1 MASEPRPASSE
12 SRVVGDRL
20 RPVLAVAL
28 AMAFLALLAVEF
40 RHDFDITDESFS
52 ILDAAHPEDQTSAV
66 RFHWL
71 VTRPVLLLSLGDLW
85 LNRIAGLILLA
96 AAGWMAGA
104 RFDRTRGASDRG
116 GQVLAGAVGSAC
128 MLAFY
133 AFDLRSP
140 GYNWAAVLGACLVVG
155 CLAGAAGSAR
165 AARWLAAGGAIA
177 AITAASKASTGT
189 ALAAMGVVLAGL
201 VAGSGWRGF
210 LRGLGSWTLGVVVAG
225 IASFLVLRWW
235 GDPIAA
241 FERGAQV
248 LEHIRLYDDLAGR
261 TLKESLDFFERWFEG
276 AWPLIAFA
284 AIVGS
289 AGTMVSKRLP
299 GTAAAVVPWAF
310 PLTAGVLLL
319 HTPEAWSKFDVWAR
333 VSLGAF
339 TILAATWLSVGGTSL
354 RAGTLDRSGHG
365 TRVIVLLAALAAPF
379 ATAVGTG
386 NAMFWRSAGL
396 AAGIW
401 LLAASALALGAG
413 GDRRAKASSQ
423 WASIVAMSMVALA
436 TLAAMRAQPYR
447 PLAGEAETP
456 RACEISPG
464 RGALIVDGRLASAIE
479 RLRDEA
485 SRAGFAPG
493 QDVLALYDMPGVV
506 LALGGRAPGASWI
519 LSGYRGCGPAA
530 EVVLGSVAPDRRARA
545 WVMLR
550 SPQRAE
556 TWSRPGANPD
566 VREVLGAVGLDFP
579 AGYERVADVPFPFYD
594 QVANVS
600 LWRPNGSPVATP

>member
-1 MASEPRPASSE
+1 MARDPGAGSHE
-12 SRVVGDRL
+12 SRAGGDRL
-20 RPVLAVAL
+20 LAGVVVVLSA
-28 AMAFLALLAVEF
+28 AFLTLLAVEF
-40 RHDFDITDESFS
+40 RHDFDVTDEAFS
-52 ILDAAHPEDQTSAV
+52 LLDAAHPQDQTSAV

-71 VTRPVLLLSLGDLW
+71 VTRPLLLLSFGDLW

-96 AAGWMAGA
+96 SAGWMAGA
-104 RFDRTRGASDRG
+104 RFDRTRGSSSRG

-133 AFDLRSP
+133 AFDRRSP
-140 GYNWAAVLGACLVVG
+140 NYNWAAVLGACLVVG

-165 AARWLAAGGAIA
+165 AARWLAVGGAVA
-177 AITAASKASTGT
+177 AITAASKVSTGT
-189 ALAAMGVVLAGL
+189 ALAAMGVVLAGF
-201 VAGSGWRGF
+201 VAGPGWRGF
-210 LRGLGSWTLGVVVAG
+210 LHGLGSWTLGVVVAG
-225 IASFLVLRWW
+225 VASFLVLRWW

-261 TLKESLDFFERWFEG
+261 TLKESLEFLKFWFEG
-276 AWPLIAFA
+276 AWPLLASA
-284 AIVGS
+284 AVLGS
-289 AGTMVSKRLP
+289 AGAILSRRLP
-299 GTAAAVVPWAF
+299 ATATAVVPWAF

-354 RAGTLDRSGHG
+354 RSGTLDRRGHA
-365 TRVIVLLAALAAPF
+365 TRAIVLLAAVAAPF

-386 NAMFWRSAGL
+386 NAMYWRSAGL
-396 AAGIW
+396 ASGVW
-401 LLAASALALGAG
+401 LLAASALALGVGAG
-413 GDRRAKASSQ
+413 RRVNSSAQ
-423 WASIVAMSMVALA
+423 LASIAAASIIAFS
-436 TLAAMRAQPYR
+436 TFSAMRAQPYR

-464 RGALIVDGRLASAIE
+464 RGELIVDGRLASAIE

-485 SRAGFAPG
+485 SRAGFTPG

-519 LSGYRGCGPAA
+519 LSGYHGCGPAA

-556 TWSRPGANPD
+556 TWKRAGANPD

-579 AGYERVADVPFPFYD
+579 SGYERVAEVAFPFYD
-594 QVANVS
+594 QTATVS
-600 LWRPNGSPVATP
+600 LWKPTGSTLGSP